1 MTKGLDFRLS
11 LLSNI
16 TSGFSLWY
24 VPYLVLEQSKSQD
37 YLFNFPFFFVS
48 CFAFLAAICR
58 SCETGLLKHL

>member
-24 VPYLVLEQSKSQD
+24 FPYLGLEQFKSQD
-37 YLFNFPFFFVS
+37 YLFNFTFFDFS

-58 SCETGLLKHL
+58 SCATGLLKHL

>member
-24 VPYLVLEQSKSQD
+24 FPYLGLEQSKSQD
-37 YLFNFPFFFVS
+37 YLFNFPFFPLPVS
-48 CFAFLAAICR
+48 RF
-58 SCETGLLKHL
+58 